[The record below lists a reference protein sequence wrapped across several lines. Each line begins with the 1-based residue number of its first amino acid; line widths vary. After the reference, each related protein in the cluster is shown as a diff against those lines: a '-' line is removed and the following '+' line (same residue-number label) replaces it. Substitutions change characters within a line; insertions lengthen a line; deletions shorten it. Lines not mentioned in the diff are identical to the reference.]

1 MNRYQP
7 DYTGAQAAVRI
18 SRQIESWGDKRF
30 PIDVDLLALNSA
42 QTYGWSDP
50 ITQIHGEDWDG
61 IEGAL
66 IPQNDASEW
75 WIVYNTRSTPERQ
88 RFTKAH
94 ELGHY
99 IMHRR
104 DHGNLELRKFE
115 CGSNTVWERDSGK
128 PDLEAQANQFASY
141 LLMPANH
148 VRERLGRQRA
158 TIEVLGALASFYG
171 VSLEAMCLKFVEMT
185 ELRAVII
192 KWDNGFLKW
201 CVPSR
206 KARLTKARYPKSN
219 AMVEPP
225 PGSLA
230 ADESVRQEWEGQRV
244 CAKDWFPTES
254 SKTFLREMKHV
265 SDVHERVLSLL
276 ILPEAEAPWERE
288 DEEDDD

>member
-7 DYTGAQAAVRI
+7 DRAGAQAAIRI
-18 SRQIESWGDKRF
+18 SKQIEPWGDARF
-30 PIDVDLLALNSA
+30 PVDVDLLALNCA
-42 QTYGWSDP
+42 QTYGWPDP
-50 ITQIHGEDWDG
+50 ITQVHGEAWDG

-66 IPQNDASEW
+66 LPGAEGREW
-75 WIVYNTRSTPERQ
+75 WIVYNTRSTLERQ

-104 DHGNLELRKFE
+104 EHGDTPIRSFE
-115 CGSNTVWERDSGK
+115 CGNDSIWERDSGK

-148 VRERLGRQRA
+148 LRERLGHQRV
-158 TIEVLGALASFYG
+158 TFEVLGDLADFYG
-171 VSLEAMCLKFVEMT
+171 VSLEAICLKFVEMT
-185 ELRAVII
+185 DRRAVII
-192 KWDNGFLKW
+192 KWDNGYLKW

-206 KARLTKARYPKSN
+206 KARLTRARYPRSN
-219 AMVEPP
+219 TLIEPP

-230 ADESVRQEWEGQRV
+230 ADEGVRQEWKGQRV
-244 CAKDWFPTES
+244 PAQTWFHTES
-254 SKTFLREMKHV
+254 PKALLREMKHV
-265 SDVHERVLSLL
+265 SDTYERVLSLL

-288 DEEDDD
+288 DEDEDD

>member
-1 MNRYQP
+1 MKGRPADN
-7 DYTGAQAAVRI
+7 TGAQTANRI
-18 SRQIESWGDKRF
+18 ARQIEPWGDARF
-30 PIDVDLLALNSA
+30 PVDVDLLALNCA

-50 ITQIHGEDWDG
+50 ITRLYPEAWDG

-66 IPQNDASEW
+66 IPVNDAREW

-94 ELGHY
+94 EFGHY
-99 IMHRR
+99 LMHRR
-104 DHGNLELRKFE
+104 AHGNVAARKFE
-115 CGSNTVWERDSGK
+115 CGNDTVWERDSGQ

-148 VRERLGRQRA
+148 VRERLGHQRV
-158 TIEVLGALASFYG
+158 TFEVLSTLAEFYG
-171 VSLEAMCLKFVEMT
+171 VSLEAICLKFVELT
-185 ELRAVII
+185 DQRAVII

-206 KARLTKARYPKSN
+206 KARLTRARYPRSN
-219 AMVEPP
+219 ALIEPP

-230 ADESVRQEWEGQRV
+230 ADASIRQDWEGQRV

-254 SKTFLREMKHV
+254 PQSLLREMKHV

-288 DEEDDD
+288 SEDEED